1 MPRRNPASKEPP
13 ENSLAIAS
21 FQMIA
26 GGEPQRGRQF
36 LLLRFNRGAYTQR
49 GRPSGDIRTVPRT
62 RCRFM
67 KKALPVQTR
76 GPLRVCLQYAV
87 FPGIPCL
94 SATAFRAAVAL
105 SLPLA
110 SPVRPYSGACRNGKR
125 ENRSSA
131 FPEKRGRQGLLAGKL
146 SRIFLMKRKKGM
158 HPKLGIQHFF
168 ARKLFLS

>member
-26 GGEPQRGRQF
+26 GGEPQRGASF
-36 LLLRFNRGAYTQR
+36 FSFDSIAEPIHNGADRAGTSV
-49 GRPSGDIRTVPRT
+49 PCWNPRT

-146 SRIFLMKRKKGM
+146 SRIFLMKRKKVCT
-158 HPKLGIQHFF
+158 PN
-168 ARKLFLS
+168 

>member
-1 MPRRNPASKEPP
+1 MT
-13 ENSLAIAS
+13 
-21 FQMIA
+21 F
-26 GGEPQRGRQF
+26 
-36 LLLRFNRGAYTQR
+36 
-49 GRPSGDIRTVPRT
+49 
-62 RCRFM
+62 
-67 KKALPVQTR
+67 
-76 GPLRVCLQYAV
+76 YAV

-105 SLPLA
+105 SLSLA

-131 FPEKRGRQGLLAGKL
+131 FPEKQGRQGLLAGKL

-158 HPKLGIQHFF
+158 RPKLGIQHFF

>member
-36 LLLRFNRGAYTQR
+36 LLLRFNRGAYT
-49 GRPSGDIRTVPRT
+49 
-62 RCRFM
+62 
-67 KKALPVQTR
+67 
-76 GPLRVCLQYAV
+76 
-87 FPGIPCL
+87 
-94 SATAFRAAVAL
+94 ATAFRAAVAL

-131 FPEKRGRQGLLAGKL
+131 FPEKQGRQGLLAGKL
-146 SRIFLMKRKKGM
+146 SRIFLMKREKGM
-158 HPKLGIQHFF
+158 RPKLGIQHFF

>member
-1 MPRRNPASKEPP
+1 MKLSAG
-13 ENSLAIAS
+13 AS
-21 FQMIA
+21 FFSFDSTVEPIPNGADRA
-26 GGEPQRGRQF
+26 GTSVPCW
-36 LLLRFNRGAYTQR
+36 N
-49 GRPSGDIRTVPRT
+49 PRT

-158 HPKLGIQHFF
+158 HPKLGCVCKPSS
-168 ARKLFLS
+168 RKGGSQVR